1 MSNDHFDDAR
11 FDDASFDDAL
21 DAASLRML
29 LTTAARARI
38 ATLDIVDTIDSTNS
52 ELLRRET
59 PTVGMAALLAEHQTG
74 GRGRQGRAWA
84 SPPGRNLYLS
94 LARRFDGDLARLGGL
109 SLVVGIATAEALRAL
124 GADDVRVKWPNDL
137 VIDDSHARHMHTF
150 RKLGG
155 VLIEGGLQDGQ
166 SRAVIGLGLNVRM
179 PKIAADV
186 IDQPWTDLHAL
197 LGAALPS
204 RNTVA
209 VAVLTA
215 LVAAIDQ
222 FDVEGLTPFLPRFV
236 ALDALRD
243 AEITA
248 TIGTV
253 AHTGIGAGIADDGAL
268 RLRTDHGEILL
279 RAGEV
284 SVRKQPHAQA

>member
-1 MSNDHFDDAR
+1 MSDDRLDDAR
-11 FDDASFDDAL
+11 FDDAL
-21 DAASLRML
+21 DVASLRAL
-29 LTTAARARI
+29 LTTATCARI

-52 ELLRRET
+52 ELLRRQT
-59 PTVGMAALLAEHQTG
+59 PTAGIAALFAEHQTG

-109 SLVVGIATAEALRAL
+109 SLVAGIATAEALHAL

-137 VIDDSHARHMHTF
+137 VNDSVNDSSDALHARTLQ
-150 RKLGG
+150 KLGG
-155 VLIEGGLQDGQ
+155 VLIEGGLQDGRP
-166 SRAVIGLGLNVRM
+166 RAVIGLGLNVRM
-179 PKIAADV
+179 PKAAGDA
-186 IDQPWTDLHAL
+186 INQPWTDLHAL
-197 LGAALPS
+197 LGVALPS

-209 VAVLTA
+209 AAMLTA

-222 FDVEGLTPFLPRFV
+222 FDAEGLAPFLQRFI
-236 ALDALRD
+236 ALDALRNT
-243 AEITA
+243 EITA

-253 AHTGIGAGIADDGAL
+253 AHTGIADGIADDGAL
-268 RLRTDHGEILL
+268 RLRTDHGEMLL

>member
-1 MSNDHFDDAR
+1 MSDDRFDDAR
-11 FDDASFDDAL
+11 FDDAL
-21 DAASLRML
+21 NAASLRTL
-29 LTTAARARI
+29 LTTVASARI
-38 ATLDIVDTIDSTNS
+38 ATLDIVDTINSTNS

-59 PTVGMAALLAEHQTG
+59 PTFGMAALLAEHQTG

-124 GADDVRVKWPNDL
+124 GADNVRVKWPNDL
-137 VIDDSHARHMHTF
+137 VIDDSHARYMHTF
-150 RKLGG
+150 QKLGG

-166 SRAVIGLGLNVRM
+166 PRAVIGLGLNVRM

-204 RNTVA
+204 RNAVA
-209 VAVLTA
+209 AAVLTA

-222 FDVEGLTPFLPRFV
+222 FDIEGLAPFLPRFV

-253 AHTGIGAGIADDGAL
+253 AHTGIAAGIADDGAL